1 MTMQLSIEHGSIIDE
16 TAVETFRAGLGGE
29 LIRPGDAEYDS
40 ARQIFNGMID
50 RRPALIARCLGPA
63 DVIAAVNF
71 AREQGIELAVR
82 GGGHGV
88 AGNALSD
95 GGLVID
101 LSRMKG
107 ARVDPV
113 RRTVR
118 AQAGLTYLEFDRE
131 CQAF

>member
-1 MTMQLSIEHGSIIDE
+1 MTTQPATASGSAMNE
-16 TAVETFRAGLGGE
+16 TAIEALRAGLGGD
-29 LIRPGDAEYDS
+29 LVRPEDAEYDA
-40 ARQIFNGMID
+40 ARQLYNGMID

-88 AGNALSD
+88 AGNALCD

-113 RRTVR
+113 SRTVR
-118 AQAGLTYLEFDRE
+118 AQAGLTYL
-131 CQAF
+131 